1 MFKQI
6 LIITIIIIISYFIF
20 KVIFIA
26 NHKLYLS
33 KDIIKYTMSDHDK
46 DFLKFNSSETKLI
59 DLNSEYNIFY
69 TETPWSTKNNN
80 YSLFNERYYI
90 IEPGYYYYLNKDQIT
105 INNKDSIIKL
115 LKSKKNK

>member
-20 KVIFIA
+20 KIIFIA

-33 KDIIKYTMSDHDK
+33 KDTIKYTMTDRDK
-46 DFLKFNSSETKLI
+46 EFLKINSAESKLI
-59 DLNSEYNIFY
+59 DLNSTEYNIFY

-80 YSLFNERYYI
+80 YSLFNE
-90 IEPGYYYYLNKDQIT
+90 
-105 INNKDSIIKL
+105 
-115 LKSKKNK
+115 